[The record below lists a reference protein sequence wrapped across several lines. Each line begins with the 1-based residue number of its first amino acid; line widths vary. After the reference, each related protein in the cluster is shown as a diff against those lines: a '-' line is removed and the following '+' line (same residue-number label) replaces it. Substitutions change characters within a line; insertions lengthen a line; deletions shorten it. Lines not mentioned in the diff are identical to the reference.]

1 MHRRPLGRG
10 RVLAL
15 IAAAIML
22 VACLLPWYALGG
34 DGGLPTIEQR
44 AFDGPGILVFLAA
57 LSTIALVALPY
68 AAGERPVAID
78 SWPIYLLLLGMATI
92 GVVLWPLID
101 AGRRE
106 TLSGLMPDRAP
117 GWWLAILGVVV
128 LARAVFDIQQ
138 RPVQR

>member
-78 SWPIYLLLLGMATI
+78 SWPIYLLLLGMAAI